1 MELIELYD
9 IHRQHTGLVTTR
21 GLKLAAGM
29 YRIVVHVCVFNSK
42 GEMLI
47 QQRQL
52 DKKVFPGKWDISA
65 GGQVMKGETSQQA
78 AQRELSEELSLM
90 VNLENVRPRITMNFD
105 DGFDDIYVVESDARI
120 AELTIQGNEVKAVDW
135 ADEETILRLINKG
148 EFIPYH
154 PAYISLL
161 FTLRDTTGSFVRNGM
176 WNDTESP
183 LGTNEIIVVGAR
195 AVTKAEADEKAK
207 EESEDK
213 TEAEASADPENNN
226 ENTEIKAE
234 EKTKEKVK
242 MRN

>member
-9 IHRQHTGLVTTR
+9 IHRQPTGLVTTR

-29 YRIVVHVCVFNSK
+29 YRIVVHICVFNSR

-47 QQRQL
+47 QQRQE

-78 AQRELSEELSLM
+78 AQRELLEELSLM
-90 VNLENVRPRITMNFD
+90 VELENVRPRITMNFE
-105 DGFDDIYVVESDARI
+105 DGFDDIYVVESDAHI

-135 ADEETILRLINKG
+135 ADEEMVLRMIEKG

-161 FTLRDTTGSFVRNGM
+161 FSLRNTTGSFLRKGM
-176 WNDTESP
+176 WSETDNSP
-183 LGTNEIIVVGAR
+183 NEIIVVGAR
-195 AVTKAEADEKAK
+195 VAPRSEADEKK
-207 EESEDK
+207 DTSEASDPK
-213 TEAEASADPENNN
+213 TEEKAGAVEGN
-226 ENTEIKAE
+226 EKKDEVNSGKTE
-234 EKTKEKVK
+234 
-242 MRN
+242 